1 MDTPI
6 HARLQALHEENS
18 DAVAVSKNMVQFK
31 VFFRELIYI
40 YYHVFIPGSHIFY
53 LLTPLFTSS
62 TS

>member
-1 MDTPI
+1 MDTLI
-6 HARLQALHEENS
+6 HDRLQALHEENS

-40 YYHVFIPGSHIFY
+40 YHVFIPGSHIFY
-53 LLTPLFTSS
+53 LLTPFTSS